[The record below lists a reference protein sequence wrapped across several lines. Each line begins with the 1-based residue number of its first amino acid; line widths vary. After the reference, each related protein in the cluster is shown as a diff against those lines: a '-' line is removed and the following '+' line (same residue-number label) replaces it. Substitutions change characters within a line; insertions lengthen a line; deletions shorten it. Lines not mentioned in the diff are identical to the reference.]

1 MKIVVN
7 EVTGFRELIM
17 NAVLKAVG
25 TDVRTTKPTEAH
37 PEGAKFRWAE
47 VDVTYP
53 NGSVKTVDSTIWE
66 GSLVALPEAFTPGK
80 EISLTTQLEGDSAG
94 YSKVGL
100 PTLRRVDI
108 TAFDLAGFDNIEV
121 AEAIEAEA

>member
-37 PEGAKFRWAE
+37 PEGAKFRGAE

>member
-37 PEGAKFRWAE
+37 PEGASFRWCE

-53 NGSVKTVDSTIWE
+53 NGAVKTVDSTSWE
-66 GSLVALPEAFTPGK
+66 GSLTALPDAFVAGK

-100 PTLRRVDI
+100 PTIRRVDL
-108 TAFDLAGFDNIEV
+108 TAFDLAGFENIQV
-121 AEAIEAEA
+121 AEPIEAEA